1 MFAYRVSAGNPERMG
16 VTKTGRDSCFTVT
29 VRDGQ
34 DASLLLYRKGEAEP
48 SAELPFTE
56 EMRFADV
63 CAMRIRDFPLRDYEY
78 NYRIDGSVAQDP
90 YADEI
95 RGRASWGEP
104 PKGTHALR
112 CVARPE
118 SFPWQG
124 DRPLQLAEEDC
135 VLYVTHPRGFTMD
148 SSSGVKH
155 PGTFAG
161 IREKI
166 PYLKELGI
174 TQLELMPVYEF
185 AETGGERAVRRH
197 RPLRKRGMAH
207 GNYWGYG
214 EAFFF
219 APKAAYSTT
228 GDPVRELKSLVRELH
243 RNGIELILEFSFP
256 EYTPPELATDCVRHW
271 VRDYHID
278 GIHVTGAAAPI
289 TALALDPLL
298 VGTKIMS
305 DRLPVEHIYEK
316 DYHPRKRRLFEYN
329 DDFQVKLRRFLRGEA
344 DFVWQAAECLCRN
357 PAQYGVVNYVA
368 GHNGFTLADALR
380 YEEKHNEANGEG
392 NLDGTDHN
400 YSCNYGLEG
409 PSDDTELEE
418 LRGRQARNALLL
430 TILAQGIPAI
440 YGGDEMG
447 NSQQGN
453 NNSYCQDN
461 AISWLQW
468 PQDERGRALQ
478 RFVRDALAFRREHPV
493 FGRVHTHIQGT
504 PAISCHGSRA
514 WYGDF
519 DSTSRHLGILYAG
532 EETLYVAINMHE
544 KPLELAVPTAPAGQR
559 WQIIADTGRKDAV
572 FSEDGPALSHR
583 TGKTVVIPP
592 RTILVMAGRK
602 A

>member
-1 MFAYRVSAGNPERMG
+1 
-16 VTKTGRDSCFTVT
+16 
-29 VRDGQ
+29 
-34 DASLLLYRKGEAEP
+34 
-48 SAELPFTE
+48 
-56 EMRFADV
+56 
-63 CAMRIRDFPLRDYEY
+63 
-78 NYRIDGSVAQDP
+78 
-90 YADEI
+90 
-95 RGRASWGEP
+95 
-104 PKGTHALR
+104 
-112 CVARPE
+112 E
-118 SFPWQG
+118 S
-124 DRPLQLAEEDC
+124 
-135 VLYVTHPRGFTMD
+135 
-148 SSSGVKH
+148 
-155 PGTFAG
+155 
-161 IREKI
+161 
-166 PYLKELGI
+166 
-174 TQLELMPVYEF
+174 
-185 AETGGERAVRRH
+185 
-197 RPLRKRGMAH
+197 
-207 GNYWGYG
+207 
-214 EAFFF
+214 
-219 APKAAYSTT
+219 
-228 GDPVRELKSLVRELH
+228 
-243 RNGIELILEFSFP
+243 
-256 EYTPPELATDCVRHW
+256 
-271 VRDYHID
+271 
-278 GIHVTGAAAPI
+278 
-289 TALALDPLL
+289 
-298 VGTKIMS
+298 
-305 DRLPVEHIYEK
+305 
-316 DYHPRKRRLFEYN
+316 
-329 DDFQVKLRRFLRGEA
+329 
-344 DFVWQAAECLCRN
+344 LCRN

-504 PAISCHGSRA
+504 PAISYHGSRA

-559 WQIIADTGRKDAV
+559 WQIIADTGREDAV
-572 FSEDGPALSHR
+572 FSEDGPALSRR